1 MIVHEGDIARRLS
14 GKNVVITGGAGFIGS
29 HLADACVA
37 AGASVVILD
46 NLSEAKEP
54 QQTQAVRFV
63 RGDIEDYDAVA
74 RALQGA
80 DFVLHHAAIASVP
93 ECSRLPKQ
101 AFHVN
106 SAAFVNVLEALRAA
120 ASKATV
126 VFASSAAVY
135 GRTAVPT
142 LFREDAAPQPYSVYG
157 MSKLAGEMAARSYR
171 DVYGLDVRVL
181 RYANIFGPRQPRYIM
196 FDMYNKVH
204 AAVDRI
210 EVIGSGKQERDFL
223 YIDDAVRYTLALL
236 VAAEPLPH
244 ALNIGS
250 GIATSVLDVART
262 VAKAMNREDLRL
274 ECTGSSWQGDVDY
287 LLCDTQTAHALAGA
301 PKVPLLEGVERFV
314 RWMKARDHQPA

>member
-1 MIVHEGDIARRLS
+1 MQEGDIARRLN

-37 AGASVVILD
+37 AGASVLIFD
-46 NLSEAKEP
+46 NLSESKQPHPAES
-54 QQTQAVRFV
+54 VRFV
-63 RGDIEDYDAVA
+63 RGDIADYEAVA
-74 RALQGA
+74 QAVDGA
-80 DFVLHHAAIASVP
+80 DFVLHHGAIASVP

-101 AFHVN
+101 AFNVN
-106 SAAFVNVLEALRAA
+106 SDAFVNVLEALRVAG
-120 ASKATV
+120 SKATA

-135 GRTAVPT
+135 GRTAAPT
-142 LFREDAAPQPYSVYG
+142 LFRQDATPQPYSVYG
-157 MSKLAGEMAARSYR
+157 MSKLSGEMAARSYR
-171 DVYGLDVRVL
+171 DVYGIDVRVL

-196 FDMYNKVH
+196 FDMYNKVR
-204 AAVDRI
+204 AAADCI

-236 VAAEPLPH
+236 TVSEPLGVP
-244 ALNIGS
+244 LNIGS

-287 LLCDTQTAHALAGA
+287 LLCDTKSAHALAGP
-301 PKVPLLEGVERFV
+301 PKVSLLEGVERFV